1 MNMNMIKRW
10 LVLMVIA
17 GLPFIFSACDVDSN
31 NVEDPLVQLNKDI
44 ALIDSYLASKGIEA
58 VKEPNGVR
66 MVIDVLGTKLP
77 AKSVATTIDIDYV
90 GKLFSNGLVFDQG
103 DNKKFLLSDLIAGWK
118 IAFTQ
123 LPAGSVATL
132 YIPSYWAYGSSGRGD
147 IPGNAILVFDVGFN
161 EAVVTTAELEKLKSD
176 TTAIDTYLTDK
187 GINAVKDTSGIR
199 YVITEP
205 GSGAKATWYDK
216 LTAKFTYKAISDD
229 TKTLI
234 TVDQKPSATFYSRP
248 VDYANGLKVG
258 LQKLSKGG
266 KATFYIPSGL
276 GFGTTGAF
284 SAGVNVIPANTNI
297 IVEVELTDITQ

>member
-1 MNMNMIKRW
+1 MKMIKRW
-10 LVLMVIA
+10 FVLLVVA
-17 GLPFIFSACDVDSN
+17 GLPFVFSTCNVDSPD
-31 NVEDPLVQLNKDI
+31 VADPLAQLNQEI
-44 ALIDSYLASKGIEA
+44 ALIDSHLASKGLES

-77 AKSVATTIDIDYV
+77 AKSVNTTVNIDYV
-90 GKLFSNGLVFDQG
+90 GKLFSNGTIFDQG
-103 DNKKFLLSDLIAGWK
+103 DNKAFLLSSLIGGWQ

-123 LPAGSVATL
+123 LPAGSKATL
-132 YIPSYWAYGSSGRGD
+132 YIPSYWAYGSSGRGS
-147 IPGNAILVFDVGFN
+147 IPANETLIFDVVFN
-161 EAVVTTAELEKLKSD
+161 EAIITSAELEKFTSD
-176 TTAIDTYLTDK
+176 TTAMATYLTGK
-187 GINAVKDTSGIR
+187 GIEAVKDTSGIR

-216 LTAKFTYKAISDD
+216 LTAKFTYKTITDD
-229 TKTLI
+229 TKTLV
-234 TVDQKPSATFYSRP
+234 TVDLKPSETFYSRS
-248 VDYANGLKVG
+248 VDYVQGLKVG

-284 SAGVNVIPANTNI
+284 SGGVNVIPANTNL

>member
-10 LVLMVIA
+10 FVLMVIV
-17 GLPFIFSACDVDSN
+17 GLPFIFSACSVDSN
-31 NVEDPLVQLNKDI
+31 DTEDPIVQLNRDI
-44 ALIDSYLASKGIEA
+44 ALIDSYLDGKGIEA

-66 MVIDVLGTKLP
+66 MVIDYLGTKLP
-77 AKSVATTIDIDYV
+77 AKSVNTTINIDYV
-90 GKLFSNGLVFDQG
+90 GRLFSNGLVFDQG
-103 DNKKFLLSDLIAGWK
+103 DNKEFLLSSLIPGWK

-132 YIPSYWAYGSSGRGD
+132 YIPSYWAYGSTGKGSIG
-147 IPGNAILVFDVGFN
+147 GNEILVFDVVFN
-161 EAVVTTAELEKLKSD
+161 EAVITSAELDKLKSD
-176 TTAIDTYLTDK
+176 TTAIDSYLTGK
-187 GINAVKDTSGIR
+187 GINAVKDTSAIR
-199 YVITEP
+199 YVITDP
-205 GSGAKATWYDK
+205 GTGPKATWYDK
-216 LTAKFTYKAISDD
+216 LTAKFTYKAITDD

-234 TVDQKPSATFYSRP
+234 TVDTKPTETFYSRS

-276 GFGTTGAF
+276 AFGTTGAF

-297 IVEVELTDITQ
+297 I